1 MQIGQIYLMAGLCA
15 VGKIVMIIV
24 TYHHI
29 YIRIKIGSYSFLQ
42 IGSYSFLQ
50 QFPYFSVTNLLELEN
65 YLVSSPR

>member
-42 IGSYSFLQ
+42 